1 MLPVGR
7 FSKTDA
13 WIAGTWTDPGARFR
27 VINPATGETIAEV
40 ADCGPEEARRAV
52 EAAETAFRAWSG
64 TSVYERSAVLW
75 RLRDLMLEH
84 REDLARLMS
93 LEMGKPIKESRG
105 EVVYAAGFVEW
116 YAEEAKR
123 IFGEIIPASTL
134 EKRILIQ
141 AAPVGPVY
149 GITPWNFP
157 AAMVTRKL
165 APALAA
171 GCSFIL
177 KPAEQ
182 SPLTALA
189 LAELLHEAGLP
200 PGVFQVITTHDPA
213 GVSQVI
219 LDDPRIRKLTF
230 TGSTEVGSK
239 LYAQAAATVKRVSLE
254 LGGHAPFLVFEDA
267 DLDKAVK
274 EAVTCAFR
282 NTGQTCVCANRIY
295 VHEAVA
301 GRFLEAF
308 VEAVRGLKVGDPL
321 DESTDIGPLVD
332 QQGFDKVKAHVDDAL
347 RRGAKALL
355 GGTPL
360 APGGRAGG
368 YYFVLDGAGRR
379 GRRHAGRARGDLR
392 AGGPGPH
399 LRQRRG
405 GGAPGQRHPLRPCGL
420 RLHQGREPGV
430 PGHGGAGV
438 RHRGRERRRAGHA
451 PGALRRR
458 KAVGRGPRGRDLWD
472 RRVY

>member
-301 GRFLEAF
+301 SRFLEAF

-368 YYFVLDGAGRR
+368 YYFAPTVLAGVDAAMRVAREETFGPVARSSPSPAKRR
-379 GRRHAGRARGDLR
+379 RCAWPTTPPTA
-392 AGGPGPH
+392 
-399 LRQRRG
+399 
-405 GGAPGQRHPLRPCGL
+405 LRPTSS
-420 RLHQGREPGV
+420 
-430 PGHGGAGV
+430 
-438 RHRGRERRRAGHA
+438 
-451 PGALRRR
+451 
-458 KAVGRGPRGRDLWD
+458 PRT
-472 RRVY
+472 